1 MKRAK
6 TAAVQLDQL
15 IDLKNLALTY
25 FQPMPEPLTLMP
37 PSGTQLA
44 AQQTDGAALP
54 LAGPPSGTQLAAQQ
68 TAAAV
73 VPLVGSSSFATS
85 RSTLRRVINVP
96 MDCARY
102 DTEGMCFTGPM
113 QVQWIGQLLQR
124 PQQFVLHAD
133 GKHKLHHGRWVL
145 MTLGTHYLRYD
156 AERDQLSTSFAPLM
170 YLMSKQVESGSEV
183 QLGSANMLIDAL
195 NVLAVQVFGQEMKPG
210 ACVSDHCDAYR
221 NAFKIGFPDAELL
234 QESRTPPLPPKSS
247 PRRWRPSRP
256 MLRTTSSLPSASRS
270 SSPRPCFPCAGLPGP
285 RDTTW
290 RGRVG
295 L

>member
-96 MDCARY
+96 MDCAKY

-156 AERDQLSTSFAPLM
+156 AERDPLEK
-170 YLMSKQVESGSEV
+170 SVRAS
-183 QLGSANMLIDAL
+183 
-195 NVLAVQVFGQEMKPG
+195 PG
-210 ACVSDHCDAYR
+210 C
-221 NAFKIGFPDAELL
+221 
-234 QESRTPPLPPKSS
+234 
-247 PRRWRPSRP
+247 
-256 MLRTTSSLPSASRS
+256 
-270 SSPRPCFPCAGLPGP
+270 
-285 RDTTW
+285 
-290 RGRVG
+290 
-295 L
+295 

>member
-1 MKRAK
+1 MQQLQGRAKEMKRAK

-73 VPLVGSSSFATS
+73 VPLVGSSSSAAS
-85 RSTLRRVINVP
+85 DSTLRQVINVP

-221 NAFKIGFPDAELL
+221 NAFKIGFPNAELL
-234 QESRTPPLPPKSS
+234 Q
-247 PRRWRPSRP
+247 
-256 MLRTTSSLPSASRS
+256 
-270 SSPRPCFPCAGLPGP
+270 
-285 RDTTW
+285 
-290 RGRVG
+290 
-295 L
+295 

>member
-44 AQQTDGAALP
+44 AQQTDAAALP

-73 VPLVGSSSFATS
+73 VPLAGAPSGTQLAAQQTAAAVVPLVGSSSSAAS
-85 RSTLRRVINVP
+85 DSTLRQVINVP
-96 MDCARY
+96 MDCAKY

-156 AERDQLSTSFAPLM
+156 AERDQRGP
-170 YLMSKQVESGSEV
+170 
-183 QLGSANMLIDAL
+183 AL
-195 NVLAVQVFGQEMKPG
+195 LLCAQEGQRVRGQEYHLE
-210 ACVSDHCDAYR
+210 ADRAV
-221 NAFKIGFPDAELL
+221 
-234 QESRTPPLPPKSS
+234 
-247 PRRWRPSRP
+247 
-256 MLRTTSSLPSASRS
+256 
-270 SSPRPCFPCAGLPGP
+270 
-285 RDTTW
+285 
-290 RGRVG
+290 
-295 L
+295 

>member
-15 IDLKNLALTY
+15 IDLKNLALRY

-44 AQQTDGAALP
+44 AQQMDAAALP

-73 VPLVGSSSFATS
+73 GPLVGSSSSTAS
-85 RSTLRRVINVP
+85 GSTLRRVINVP

-183 QLGSANMLIDAL
+183 QLGSAKHAHRCAERL
-195 NVLAVQVFGQEMKPG
+195 GGPG
-210 ACVSDHCDAYR
+210 IRTGDEARSVRLRPLRCV
-221 NAFKIGFPDAELL
+221 P
-234 QESRTPPLPPKSS
+234 
-247 PRRWRPSRP
+247 
-256 MLRTTSSLPSASRS
+256 
-270 SSPRPCFPCAGLPGP
+270 
-285 RDTTW
+285 
-290 RGRVG
+290 
-295 L
+295 